1 MFSKIVFSVYLNGYT
16 KCLKKCHVFFSLRLW
31 SPDFIEIFFE
41 KHSDVSWA
49 EIKAKQI
56 RVQNAMLIDF

>member
-1 MFSKIVFSVYLNGYT
+1 MF
-16 KCLKKCHVFFSLRLW
+16 KKMSCFFSLSLW